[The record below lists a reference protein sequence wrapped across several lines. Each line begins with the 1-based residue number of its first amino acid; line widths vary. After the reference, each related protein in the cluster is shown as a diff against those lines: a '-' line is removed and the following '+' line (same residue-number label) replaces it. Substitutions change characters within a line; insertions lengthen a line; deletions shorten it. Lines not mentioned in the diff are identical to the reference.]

1 MRYVLGLFIVLHG
14 LVHLLYAGQSR
25 RLFELKAGMIWPD
38 QSWLF
43 GRILAT
49 GPLRSVAGVGLA
61 VVCVLFVV
69 AGAGMLFSLGWWRT
83 LALVSAAASSAV
95 YLFFWDGRMHA
106 LPDQGAV
113 GIAINAALVVFAA
126 ASRWPA
132 F

>member
-1 MRYVLGLFIVLHG
+1 MRYVFGLFLVLHG

-25 RLFELKAGMIWPD
+25 RIFELKAGMVWPD
-38 QSWLF
+38 KSWLL
-43 GRILAT
+43 GRILST
-49 GPLRSVAGVGLA
+49 GALRTVAEVSLA
-61 VVCVLFVV
+61 VACVLFVV
-69 AGAGMLFSLGWWRT
+69 AGAGLFFSLGWWRT
-83 LALVSAAASSAV
+83 FAVVAAAVSSAV
-95 YLFFWDGRMHA
+95 YLLFWDGLMHA